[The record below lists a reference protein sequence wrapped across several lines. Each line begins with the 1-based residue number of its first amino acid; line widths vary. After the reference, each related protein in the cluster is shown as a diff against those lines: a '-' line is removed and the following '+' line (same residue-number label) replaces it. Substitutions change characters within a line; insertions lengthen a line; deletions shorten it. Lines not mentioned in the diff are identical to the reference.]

1 MAKVF
6 PDTEIFPACDRM
18 RDVFHA
24 VVRSFPKGRSATWPI
39 LWKRD
44 DVARKSASPL
54 LVVLEAQMVELAP
67 GGTAS
72 AMQEFREAIGLV
84 YVLEG
89 RLHLEVGGLKEVL
102 EEGDC
107 AYIES
112 EMAVAWRGEGKHR
125 CRLLAV
131 LPGAARKEA

>member
-1 MAKVF
+1 MGYF
-6 PDTEIFPACDRM
+6 FTEPTRHTLSITRKA
-18 RDVFHA
+18 HLQ
-24 VVRSFPKGRSATWPI
+24 G
-39 LWKRD
+39 
-44 DVARKSASPL
+44 VARGVESMKVIPLNPTSAKPQ
-54 LVVLEAQMVELAP
+54 LEVQMVELAP
-67 GGTAS
+67 GGAAS
-72 AMQEFREAIGLV
+72 AMQEFREVSGLV

-131 LPGAARKEA
+131 LPGAACKEA